1 MVIITLRQKF
11 YVARIRWSCISDA
24 ELDLKILNKVDQER
38 QMPEILGDTISER
51 LASVIKKRWS
61 YEPSKSGNINKLH
74 EKLLI
79 PQKYG
84 KICTPKLSK

>member
-1 MVIITLRQKF
+1 
-11 YVARIRWSCISDA
+11 
-24 ELDLKILNKVDQER
+24 
-38 QMPEILGDTISER
+38 MPEILGDTISER